1 MASKRQIF
9 VGGVPIGGGAP
20 VVVQTMTKTETANLG
35 ATMEQIRKVADA
47 GADLV
52 RVAVPRDK
60 DVEALRT
67 IVVDSPIPVIADIHF
82 NHTLALKAID
92 AGAHCIRLNP
102 GNIGGREKV
111 AEVAERANAAGV
123 PMRIGVNSG
132 SLPSHLHDLERESP
146 VEALVSAAVEF
157 VELME
162 GLDFTNFKV
171 SIKSTNVPNTIA
183 ANRLLAEKIPYPL
196 HLGIT
201 EAGTKWSGSL
211 KSAVGLG
218 TLLADGV
225 GDTVRISLSTFHAE
239 EEVKV
244 AWEIL
249 KALHLRERGPVLIAC
264 PTCGRLQF
272 DMDSVVAEIEQRLEA
287 YEEPIEVAVLG
298 CAVNGIGEASHAD
311 FGITGAKNEGLIFA
325 HGKPLRKVPQAQ
337 LVDALFEEIDK
348 SLDRGSVARGRGEVR
363 GGRRVA
369 GEDRG
374 GERRRPHSR
383 AHRAARAGGGRE
395 GRGPDRPGTGAA
407 RRGGVPDRG
416 PPLHPGLALTRP
428 AASRRRSA
436 SRGPGRSRPPV
447 SATAAARGVPAGR
460 ASRTGRSPRHR
471 CAPASGSSGCPRP
484 RP

>member
-20 VVVQTMTKTETANLG
+20 VAVQTMTKTETANLE
-35 ATMEQIRKVADA
+35 ATMEQIEKVAEA

-60 DVEALRT
+60 DVEALKT
-67 IVVDSPIPVIADIHF
+67 IVKDSPIPVIADIHF

-111 AEVAERANAAGV
+111 AEVAELANAKNV

-132 SLPSHLHDLERESP
+132 SLPKHLHELERSNP
-146 VEALVSAAVEF
+146 VEALVTAAGEF
-157 VELME
+157 VAMME
-162 GLDFTNFKV
+162 SLDFENFKV

-183 ANRLLAEKIPYPL
+183 ANRLLSERVPYPI

-225 GDTVRISLSTFHAE
+225 GDTIRISLSTFHAE

-249 KALHLRERGPVLIAC
+249 KALQLRERGPVLIAC

-272 DMDSVVAEIEQRLEA
+272 DMDTVVAEIEQRLES
-287 YEEPIEVAVLG
+287 YTDPIEVAVLG

-311 FGITGAKNEGLIFA
+311 FGITGARNEGLIFA
-325 HGKPLRKVPQAQ
+325 HGEPIRKVKQDD

-348 SLDRGSVARGRGEVR
+348 SVER
-363 GGRRVA
+363 GGGVEVDQREAAEGAEWLAKIEEENA
-369 GEDRG
+369 GELTP
-374 GERRRPHSR
+374 ERI
-383 AHRAARAGGGRE
+383 AQMEKEAAEAE
-395 GRGPDRPGTGAA
+395 GKDVTAEPFLKPVKGTRVELDEEAS
-407 RRGGVPDRG
+407 P
-416 PPLHPGLALTRP
+416 T
-428 AASRRRSA
+428 ASRRF
-436 SRGPGRSRPPV
+436 
-447 SATAAARGVPAGR
+447 TR
-460 ASRTGRSPRHR
+460 A
-471 CAPASGSSGCPRP
+471 
-484 RP
+484 